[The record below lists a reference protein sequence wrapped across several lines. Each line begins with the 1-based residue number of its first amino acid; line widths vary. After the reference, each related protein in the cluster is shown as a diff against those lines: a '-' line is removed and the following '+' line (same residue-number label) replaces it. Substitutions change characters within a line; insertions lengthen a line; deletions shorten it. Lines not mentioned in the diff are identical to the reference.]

1 MNKRRRWK
9 AKARRRYAPA
19 VFGSYHAGRHVVIH
33 IDGAQYQ
40 FRASGIVDNADLLGL
55 SGLKPLP
62 PFTLNINWGPPT
74 LPCGVCSAPVAMP
87 ADGQPLPQLEHNG
100 TSSPLCDPCAVAL
113 MSVTD

>member
-9 AKARRRYAPA
+9 AKARRRQPAAPLVA
-19 VFGSYHAGRHVVIH
+19 
-33 IDGAQYQ
+33 IDMGGQTWH
-40 FRASGIVDNADLLGL
+40 FRPTGEPVGWLR
-55 SGLKPLP
+55 GLKPIA

-100 TSSPLCDPCAVAL
+100 TSSPLCDPCAMAL
-113 MSVTD
+113 MSTAD